1 MLQLIK
7 GGNMKD
13 NQIIKVYNCSQEPN
27 FSEIQDMISN
37 ECDFVKD
44 LLLSKNRK
52 YGNSA
57 LNPKRIFSKADPIEQ
72 INVRIDD
79 KLSRQ
84 ASSQYDEDEDITLD
98 LIGYLILRRIAEKL
112 HGDNYGY

>member
-1 MLQLIK
+1 ME
-7 GGNMKD
+7 D
-13 NQIIKVYNCSQEPN
+13 NQIIKVYNCPQEPN

-37 ECDFVKD
+37 ECEFVKD

-57 LNPKRIFSKADPIEQ
+57 LNPKRIFSKANPIEQ
-72 INVRIDD
+72 LNVRIDD

-84 ASSQYDEDEDITLD
+84 ESSQYDEDEDVDLD
-98 LIGYLILRRIAEKL
+98 LIGYLILRRIAKKL
-112 HGDNYGY
+112 HGGDYA